1 MVKANYF
8 PFGQSIFEI
17 MHPSVFSLTETCRM
31 EGRLEPTNL
40 HSGIFYFRG
49 ECSRLSVECRYRF
62 NHLGL
67 LFDGQLGIDRNRDGL
82 LACTL
87 RLRKVS
93 FPVT

>member
-8 PFGQSIFEI
+8 PFGQSIFGI
-17 MHPSVFSLTETCRM
+17 MHPPVFSLTETCRN
-31 EGRLEPTNL
+31 GGLAPTNPY
-40 HSGIFYFRG
+40 SRIFRFRG
-49 ECSRLSVECRYRF
+49 ECSRLSVECRYRL

-82 LACTL
+82 LGCTL

-93 FPVT
+93 LPAT